1 MLFKS
6 NGKILLSSEYLVMDG
21 AKSIALPAKLTQDLS
36 VSKCDEN
43 SIEWQSFDKNG
54 NLWYE
59 ERFIVVNNNLVS
71 QGEENIISEKIIS
84 LFNHISKTNKLKSIL
99 GNKFIT
105 KLNFEK
111 EWGLGSSST
120 FINNLAKWAN
130 VDPYKLLFSTF
141 KGSGYDI
148 ACCDVNYPI
157 IYNKIENSINV
168 KKVDFNPP
176 FLEHLFLIYLGKKQN
191 TQTSIE
197 NYLKISFDKKYV
209 IEKIN
214 FITNEFIHCADL
226 NYFEELVEEH
236 ESIISKVISIDPIQK
251 STFND
256 YRDGKIKSLG
266 SWGGDFILVTSREEN
281 NLDYFKKKG
290 FKNIFPLSEITHIN

>member
-256 YRDGKIKSLG
+256 YCDGKIKSLG

>member
-6 NGKILLSSEYLVMDG
+6 NGKILLSSEYLVIDG

-43 SIEWQSFDKNG
+43 TIEWQSFDKYD

-59 ERFIVVNNNLVS
+59 ERFILDNNNLLS
-71 QGEENIISEKIIS
+71 LGKKNIISEKIIS
-84 LFNHISKTNKLKSIL
+84 LFNHISKTNEPKSIL
-99 GNKFIT
+99 GNKFVT

-120 FINNLAKWAN
+120 FVNNLAKWAN

-148 ACCDVNYPI
+148 ACCDVNHPI
-157 IYNKIENSINV
+157 IYNKMGNSTNV
-168 KKVDFNPP
+168 KKVDFSPP
-176 FLEHLFLIYLGKKQN
+176 FIEHLFLIYLGKKQN

-197 NYLKISFDKKYV
+197 NYSKSQFNKDDLIK
-209 IEKIN
+209 KIN
-214 FITNEFIHCADL
+214 RISDEFLKCSDLIH
-226 NYFEELVEEH
+226 FEELMQEH
-236 ESIISKVISIDPIQK
+236 ESIISKAISINPIQK
-251 STFND
+251 STFMG
-256 YRDGKIKSLG
+256 YKGGKIKSLG
-266 SWGGDFILVTSREEN
+266 SWGGDFILVTTKN
-281 NLDYFKKKG
+281 KDLTYFKNRG
-290 FKNIFPLSEITHIN
+290 LNTIFPLREIVYID

>member
-43 SIEWQSFDKNG
+43 SIEWQSFDKHD

-59 ERFIVVNNNLVS
+59 ERFIVDNNNLVS
-71 QGEENIISEKIIS
+71 LGKENIISEKIIS
-84 LFNHISKTNKLKSIL
+84 LFNHIRKKNELKSIL
-99 GNKFIT
+99 GNKFVT

-120 FINNLAKWAN
+120 FVNNLAKWAN
-130 VDPYKLLFSTF
+130 IDPYKLLFSTF

-157 IYNKIENSINV
+157 IYNKMGNYINAT
-168 KKVDFNPP
+168 KVDFNPP
-176 FLEHLFLIYLGKKQN
+176 FIEHLFLIYLGKKQN
-191 TQTSIE
+191 TQNSIE
-197 NYLKISFDKKYV
+197 NYSKSQFNKDGLIK
-209 IEKIN
+209 KIN
-214 FITNEFIHCADL
+214 RISDEFLKCNDLIH
-226 NYFEELVEEH
+226 FEELMKEH
-236 ESIISKVISIDPIQK
+236 ESIISKAISINPIQK
-251 STFND
+251 STFTG
-256 YRDGKIKSLG
+256 YKGGRIKSLG
-266 SWGGDFILVTSREEN
+266 SWGGDFILVTTKN
-281 NLDYFKKKG
+281 KDLTYFKNRG
-290 FKNIFPLSEITHIN
+290 LNTIFPLREMVYIN

>member
-168 KKVDFNPP
+168 KKVNFNPP

-256 YRDGKIKSLG
+256 YCDGKIKSLG

>member
-6 NGKILLSSEYLVMDG
+6 NGKLLLSSEYLVMDG

-256 YRDGKIKSLG
+256 YCDGKIKSLG

>member
-36 VSKCDEN
+36 VSKSDEN
-43 SIEWQSFDKNG
+43 TIEWQSFDRYD

-59 ERFIVVNNNLVS
+59 DRFILDNNNLLS
-71 QGEENIISEKIIS
+71 LGKENIISEKIIS
-84 LFNHISKTNKLKSIL
+84 LFNHISKTNELKSIL
-99 GNKFIT
+99 GNKFVT

-120 FINNLAKWAN
+120 FVNNLAKWAN

-148 ACCDVNYPI
+148 ACCDVNHPI
-157 IYNKIENSINV
+157 IYNKMGNSINV

-176 FLEHLFLIYLGKKQN
+176 FIDYLFLIYLGKKQN

-197 NYLKISFDKKYV
+197 NYSKSQLNKDDLIK
-209 IEKIN
+209 KIN
-214 FITNEFIHCADL
+214 RISDEFLKCNDLIH
-226 NYFEELVEEH
+226 FEELMQEH
-236 ESIISKVISIDPIQK
+236 ESIISKAISKINSI
-251 STFND
+251 F
-256 YRDGKIKSLG
+256 RGK
-266 SWGGDFILVTSREEN
+266 
-281 NLDYFKKKG
+281 
-290 FKNIFPLSEITHIN
+290 

>member
-105 KLNFEK
+105 TLNFEK

-256 YRDGKIKSLG
+256 YCDGKIKSLG

>member
-6 NGKILLSSEYLVMDG
+6 NGKLLLSSEYLVMDG

-59 ERFIVVNNNLVS
+59 ERFIVINNNLVS

-256 YRDGKIKSLG
+256 YCDGKIKSLG

>member
-43 SIEWQSFDKNG
+43 IIEWQSFDKYD

-59 ERFIVVNNNLVS
+59 ERFILQNNNLLS
-71 QGEENIISEKIIS
+71 QGKENIISEKIIS
-84 LFNHISKTNKLKSIL
+84 LFNHISKTNELKSIL
-99 GNKFIT
+99 GNKFVT

-120 FINNLAKWAN
+120 FVNNLAKWAN

-157 IYNKIENSINV
+157 IYNKMGNSISV
-168 KKVDFNPP
+168 KKANFNPP
-176 FLEHLFLIYLGKKQN
+176 FIECLFLIYLGKKQN

-197 NYLKISFDKKYV
+197 NYSKSQFNKDDLIK
-209 IEKIN
+209 KIN
-214 FITNEFIHCADL
+214 RISDEFLKCNDLIH
-226 NYFEELVEEH
+226 FEELMQEH
-236 ESIISKVISIDPIQK
+236 ESIISKAISINPIHK
-251 STFND
+251 STFTG
-256 YRDGKIKSLG
+256 YRGGKIKSLG
-266 SWGGDFILVTSREEN
+266 SWGGDFILVTTKNKDLS
-281 NLDYFKKKG
+281 YFKNRG
-290 FKNIFPLSEITHIN
+290 LNTIFPLREIVYID

>member
-59 ERFIVVNNNLVS
+59 ERFIVINNNLVS

-105 KLNFEK
+105 TLNFEK

-256 YRDGKIKSLG
+256 YCDGKIKSLG

>member
-36 VSKCDEN
+36 VFKCDEN
-43 SIEWQSFDKNG
+43 SIEWQSFDKHD

-59 ERFIVVNNNLVS
+59 ERFIVDNNNIVGL
-71 QGEENIISEKIIS
+71 GKENIISEKIIS
-84 LFNHISKTNKLKSIL
+84 LFNHIRKTNELKSIL
-99 GNKFIT
+99 GNKFVT

-120 FINNLAKWAN
+120 FVNNLAKWAN
-130 VDPYKLLFSTF
+130 VDAYKLLFSTF

-148 ACCDVNYPI
+148 ACCDVNHPI
-157 IYNKIENSINV
+157 IYNKMGNSINV

-191 TQTSIE
+191 TQNSIE
-197 NYLKISFDKKYV
+197 NYSKSQFNKDGLIK
-209 IEKIN
+209 KIN
-214 FITNEFIHCADL
+214 RISDEFLKCNDL
-226 NYFEELVEEH
+226 VHFEELMKEH
-236 ESIISKVISIDPIQK
+236 ESIISKAISINPIQK
-251 STFND
+251 STFTG
-256 YRDGKIKSLG
+256 YKGGRIKSLG
-266 SWGGDFILVTSREEN
+266 SWGGDFILVTTKN
-281 NLDYFKKKG
+281 KDLTYFKNRG
-290 FKNIFPLSEITHIN
+290 LNTIFPLKEMVYIN

>member
-59 ERFIVVNNNLVS
+59 ERFIVINNNLVS

-256 YRDGKIKSLG
+256 YCDGKIKSLG